1 MSSHP
6 HPILTPL
13 ILNLLTQWP
22 TTLNP
27 YVTLTLLSHLLAP
40 EGDLEVGVVVVGGE
54 VRGVELGEGMEKG
67 ALRV

>member
-1 MSSHP
+1 
-6 HPILTPL
+6 
-13 ILNLLTQWP
+13 
-22 TTLNP
+22 
-27 YVTLTLLSHLLAP
+27 VTLTLLSHLLAP